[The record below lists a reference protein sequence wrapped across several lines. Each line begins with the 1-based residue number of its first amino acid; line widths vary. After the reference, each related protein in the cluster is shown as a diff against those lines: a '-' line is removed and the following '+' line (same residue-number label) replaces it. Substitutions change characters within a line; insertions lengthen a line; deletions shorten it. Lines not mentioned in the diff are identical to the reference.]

1 MATDE
6 RESEKTPRQMA
17 PDEGLS
23 EGEGGGLSDGDYLS
37 DGGGGFVSDGESLP
51 PRQQRYIRA
60 VKQAL
65 RGTLRDLG
73 SLELELI
80 GERLKETISD
90 QREGLS
96 RLVDRVQKSRVQR
109 IPKKVPASSKIDLYL
124 PQCNT
129 PRCAPRSACRPP
141 NSVGSCAR

>member
-1 MATDE
+1 MATQDE
-6 RESEKTPRQMA
+6 RESEETPRQMA

-73 SLELELI
+73 ALLFL
-80 GERLKETISD
+80 L
-90 QREGLS
+90 
-96 RLVDRVQKSRVQR
+96 
-109 IPKKVPASSKIDLYL
+109 DL
-124 PQCNT
+124 C
-129 PRCAPRSACRPP
+129 
-141 NSVGSCAR
+141 